1 MDRCGHAFVDLVSV
15 PYAPAAVTSHSAI
28 GEISLATELHGTIGS
43 AWRPSVSK
51 AKRLLFSLK
60 VRLVNKK
67 LLMSNEARLR
77 LAAVTDEAQKSFC
90 QNTLLKIAL
99 SDPETQKTKHL
110 ESPGARASQA

>member
-1 MDRCGHAFVDLVSV
+1 MAALGVKGEETLVF
-15 PYAPAAVTSHSAI
+15 AQSAI
-28 GEISLATELHGTIGS
+28 GEQ
-43 AWRPSVSK
+43 
-51 AKRLLFSLK
+51 
-60 VRLVNKK
+60 K